1 MNSHLITRLATAH
14 TDDLLRQA
22 ENARTV
28 SRQAQGR
35 RPSIAAMARRVT
47 AGVRRPAS
55 ARQHPE
61 HSADLDLTI
70 RFAVPADDPALRR
83 LAQLD
88 SSCVPTPPLPIAEED
103 GEARAALSLLS
114 ADAIA
119 DPFHSTSALVQLL
132 RNASR
137 AGRQGH
143 AAPLRAEV
151 TNSPSHGV
159 IPAGG
164 GLTMTRGRR
173 RPASRQPT
181 RRELGAGDRLRDKHR
196 RPNQIRTSREDS
208 GYSAVPSR
216 SYLPWK

>member
-1 MNSHLITRLATAH
+1 MTSHLITRLATTH

-35 RPSIAAMARRVT
+35 RPSIAAMARRVM

-61 HSADLDLTI
+61 HSAGLDVTI

-88 SSCVPTPPLPIAEED
+88 SSCVPSPPVLIAEED
-103 GEARAALSLLS
+103 GEVVAALSLLS

-132 RNASR
+132 RTRVAQV
-137 AGRQGH
+137 GRDT
-143 AAPLRAEV
+143 ARRYERI
-151 TNSPSHGV
+151 SP
-159 IPAGG
+159 
-164 GLTMTRGRR
+164 T
-173 RPASRQPT
+173 RPATLSSRQ
-181 RRELGAGDRLRDKHR
+181 EAV
-196 RPNQIRTSREDS
+196 SR
-208 GYSAVPSR
+208 
-216 SYLPWK
+216 